1 MQYYL
6 CPRCKFHVPAKK
18 NVCTTCGF
26 DMLSLKTAQA
36 DQDAAK
42 PTKTS
47 VWQRMFGA
55 EKSKETTSEKPALG

>member
-26 DMLSLKTAQA
+26 DMLPLKNAQHSA
-36 DQDAAK
+36 EKNQVAK
-42 PTKTS
+42 SS
-47 VWQRMFGA
+47 VWDRLLGGDKRKGQA
-55 EKSKETTSEKPALG
+55 EEKPALS

>member
-26 DMLSLKTAQA
+26 DMLPLKNAQH
-36 DQDAAK
+36 
-42 PTKTS
+42 S
-47 VWQRMFGA
+47 A
-55 EKSKETTSEKPALG
+55 EKNQVAKSSIWDRLLGGDKQKGQAEEKPALS